1 MLCTLCTVLKC
12 LCPFISTGCY
22 PTNSIIFAYCFFFP
36 LTQKLLFLTKTYF
49 LIFFLFFKM
58 NPSFPLMDFGEN
70 HKHHGLFYSLFH
82 ALIESLSDFICKIQ
96 KAVLSF
102 WQKKKK
108 KRFLS
113 LKNIKGPLNIV
124 LKVSPPGILNQIPES
139 STPAFFCVT

>member
-1 MLCTLCTVLKC
+1 
-12 LCPFISTGCY
+12 
-22 PTNSIIFAYCFFFP
+22 
-36 LTQKLLFLTKTYF
+36 
-49 LIFFLFFKM
+49 
-58 NPSFPLMDFGEN
+58 MDFGEN

-124 LKVSPPGILNQIPES
+124 LKVSPPGILTQIPES